1 MDLDKW
7 IDQLWECEYL
17 DERQMSMLC
26 SRLTDIL
33 IEESNVQPV
42 STPVTL
48 CGDIHGQFWDLRELF
63 RRGGMI
69 KDGTRYIFMGDFVD
83 RGHYSLETVSLLFA
97 FKARYPDK
105 ITLLRGNHET
115 RPVSNT
121 YGFYDECKTKYGNS
135 NVWLACCSVF
145 DYLNIAA
152 IVDGQT
158 LCIHGGL
165 SPDIR
170 TIDQI
175 RVLSRAQD
183 PPNEGAYCDLLW
195 SDPDDAVSTWALS
208 PRGCG
213 FLFGSRVA
221 HQFTHLNNLSLIAR
235 AHQLVEEGWQYKFG
249 EKLVTVWSAPNYCYR
264 CGNEAA
270 ILRLGEGGKRDVT
283 VYGPAAENDTDSR
296 MRERRQGK
304 GGVMPYFV

>member
-1 MDLDKW
+1 
-7 IDQLWECEYL
+7 
-17 DERQMSMLC
+17 
-26 SRLTDIL
+26 
-33 IEESNVQPV
+33 
-42 STPVTL
+42 
-48 CGDIHGQFWDLRELF
+48 
-63 RRGGMI
+63 
-69 KDGTRYIFMGDFVD
+69 MGDFVD
-83 RGHYSLETVSLLFA
+83 RGHYSLETVSLLFV

-121 YGFYDECKTKYGNS
+121 YGFYGDNPAPLVISGAEHPLSIDECKAKYGNS
-135 NVWLACCSVF
+135 NVWLQCCNVF
-145 DYLNIAA
+145 DYLNVAA
-152 IVDGQT
+152 LVDGKA

-165 SPDIR
+165 SPDVR

-195 SDPDDAVSTWALS
+195 SDPDDSVQSWALS

-213 FLFGSRVA
+213 FLFGSLVTS
-221 HQFTHLNNLSLIAR
+221 QFTHLNSLELIAR
-235 AHQLVEEGWQYKFG
+235 AHQLVEEGYQYKFN

-270 ILRLGEGGKRDVT
+270 LLRLDGNGKRQVT
-283 VYGPAAENDTDSR
+283 VYGPAPENDSDTK
-296 MRERRQGK
+296 MKERRQGK
-304 GGVMPYFV
+304 TAILPYFV